1 MKKFLHLLSMQ
12 VINSYCQEEFQQ
24 EQHQQ
29 NSNDYISEE
38 ILKKQVSG
46 AQGYI
51 FTDHIFCY
59 IFYYIL
65 LS

>member
-24 EQHQQ
+24 EQQQQ

-46 AQGYI
+46 AY
-51 FTDHIFCY
+51 
-59 IFYYIL
+59 
-65 LS
+65 